1 MFKHVFVPTDGS
13 ALSQST
19 ARRAVTFAK
28 EAGAKVTAFFAKPEY
43 PIAYFGEGALIDP
56 TTPEKFAEL
65 ADQQASEYLG
75 EIQKLCADQGVE
87 CAITSATSDVPYEA
101 IIEAA
106 EKSGC
111 DLIFMASHGRR
122 GISGLLLGS
131 ETNKVLTHSKIPVL
145 VYRQE

>member
-1 MFKHVFVPTDGS
+1 MFKHILIPTDGS
-13 ALSQST
+13 ELSRVT
-19 ARRAVTFAK
+19 AQRGVSFAK
-28 EAGAKVTAFFAKPEY
+28 EIGAKVTVFFAKPEY

-56 TTPEKFAEL
+56 TTPEKFSEL
-65 ADQQASEYLG
+65 ADQQASEYLS
-75 EIQKLCADQGVE
+75 EVEAQCAAAGVD
-87 CAITSATSDVPYEA
+87 CATATAASDIPYEA

-131 ETNKVLTHSKIPVL
+131 ETQKVLTHSRIPVL
-145 VYRQE
+145 VYR